1 MSAQATT
8 AFLDLLA
15 AALLDSIPPNPTFT
29 ATGAGASPNLT
40 AATSLVGVQVG
51 SVIVTPVAAVGKT
64 IIAMDNAA
72 HTLTLSGNAGFT
84 GAEAITVTPPSNPIP
99 LQVGLF
105 MGSPSLTVNTVYSD
119 LTQPT
124 FTGYALIDVVFNTV
138 RGDAAG
144 DVIIP
149 FEAVTFQPTG
159 AVAPEQVCTGFF
171 VIQPGTNTLLFAEF
185 LPNPQTFASPANA
198 LDVIDEIYIP
208 AATVYGGICTT
219 CST

>member
-1 MSAQATT
+1 MSAQPTT

-15 AALLDSIPPNPTFT
+15 ASLLDSIPPAPTFT
-29 ATGAGASPNLT
+29 ATGAGASPDLT

-64 IIAMDNAA
+64 IVAMDNAA
-72 HTLTLSGNAGFT
+72 HTITLSGNAGFS
-84 GAEAITVTPPSNPIP
+84 GAELITVTPPANPIP

-105 MGSPSLTVNTVYSD
+105 TGTPTLTVDTVYGD

-124 FTGYALIDVVFNTV
+124 FAGYALIDVVFNTV

-159 AVAPEQVCTGFF
+159 AVSPEQTCTGFF
-171 VIQPGTNTLLFAEF
+171 VVQPGTLTLLFAEF
-185 LPNPQTFASPANA
+185 LPNPQTFASAMDA

-208 AATVYGGICTT
+208 ADQVYGGICTT